1 MDSKIDEN
9 DPRNDSEISP
19 LEKQLLERADE
30 SSIDEEDLSESE
42 LEDTDNDG
50 DLLNEGSSS
59 TSISGKDLDVPG
71 ADLDDQDE
79 SIGEEDEE
87 NNSYSESDTE

>member
-50 DLLNEGSSS
+50 DLLNEESSS